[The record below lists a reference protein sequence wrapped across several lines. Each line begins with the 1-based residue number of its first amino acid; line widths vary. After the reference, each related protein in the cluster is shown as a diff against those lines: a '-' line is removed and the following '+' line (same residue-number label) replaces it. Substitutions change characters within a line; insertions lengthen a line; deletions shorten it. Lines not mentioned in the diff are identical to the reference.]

1 MLRFE
6 LHAVLYITCPTQG
19 NLLLSIAKLRQL
31 SNYLAGKLEDF
42 HLAGLIVGAQAPKEL
57 ILRGIAVG
65 DSGIVQ
71 VP

>member
-1 MLRFE
+1 MSRKW
-6 LHAVLYITCPTQG
+6 LYAQPALASSTLYSCY
-19 NLLLSIAKLRQL
+19 AKLGQL

-42 HLAGLIVGAQAPKEL
+42 HLAGLIVGAQAPEEL
-57 ILRGIAVG
+57 ILRRIAIR